1 MKPIAAL
8 IAFFDWLGQ
17 QDEKLTQCYD
27 KRLKL
32 WGVK

>member
-1 MKPIAAL
+1 MKPLAAL

-17 QDEKLTQCYD
+17 QDKTLTQCYD
-27 KRLKL
+27 KRLRL